1 MHDDDIEDFLN
12 LFPKGRDKIRFT
24 QQKILTDIKNEL
36 DKGTK
41 FIIAE
46 APTGTGKS
54 DIAATLA
61 LCKKGGTILTT
72 QKILQ
77 EQYNMEFPFLK
88 SVKGANEF
96 PCHQEDDKTQCDKGI
111 CKFPDDKYCKHYVS
125 KGQVEITNGKG
136 TKLEQV

>member
-1 MHDDDIEDFLN
+1 MPDDDIEDFLN

-88 SVKGANEF
+88 SVKG
-96 PCHQEDDKTQCDKGI
+96 
-111 CKFPDDKYCKHYVS
+111 KFR
-125 KGQVEITNGKG
+125 I
-136 TKLEQV
+136 